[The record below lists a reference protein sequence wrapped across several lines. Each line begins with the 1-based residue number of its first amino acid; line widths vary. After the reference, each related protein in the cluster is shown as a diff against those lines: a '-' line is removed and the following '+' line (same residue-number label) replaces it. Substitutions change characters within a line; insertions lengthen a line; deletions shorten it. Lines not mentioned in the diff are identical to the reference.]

1 MPHNNQLQTL
11 RTEIEQAREE
21 LNDLIGLD
29 RKNISNKK
37 VVELSQILDNLLVE
51 YLKEQTNKVG
61 SCFPTLFVS
70 RQILNPLPIRLLIPL
85 QTLFYLVYKH

>member
-51 YLKEQTNKVG
+51 YLKEQNK
-61 SCFPTLFVS
+61 
-70 RQILNPLPIRLLIPL
+70 
-85 QTLFYLVYKH
+85 